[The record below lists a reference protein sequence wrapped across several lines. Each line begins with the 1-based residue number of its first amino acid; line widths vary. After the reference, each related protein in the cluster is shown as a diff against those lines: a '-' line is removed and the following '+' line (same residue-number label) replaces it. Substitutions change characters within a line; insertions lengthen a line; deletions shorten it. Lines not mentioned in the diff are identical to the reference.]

1 MPRAAAIH
9 KADLKPRLL
18 TEDQAA
24 AYLNVPAAEVRR
36 QGWGRI
42 RLGIHT
48 RYDVNAL
55 DARLDELTGLAANV
69 EHHDN
74 DAEAALARFTA
85 NRSHASRRS

>member
-1 MPRAAAIH
+1 M
-9 KADLKPRLL
+9 KPRLL
-18 TEDQAA
+18 TEGQAA

-55 DARLDELTGLAANV
+55 DAHLDELMGVAPQSAAPNA
-69 EHHDN
+69 DN
-74 DAEAALARFTA
+74 DAEAALAR
-85 NRSHASRRS
+85 SIDHAARRA